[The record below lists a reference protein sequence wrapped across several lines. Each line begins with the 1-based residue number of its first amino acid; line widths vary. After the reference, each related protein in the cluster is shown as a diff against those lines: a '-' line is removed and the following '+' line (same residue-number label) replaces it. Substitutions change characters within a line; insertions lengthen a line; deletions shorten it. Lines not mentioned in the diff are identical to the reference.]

1 MLPINIA
8 DFFFIQKLWE
18 DLFIGTFKNNS
29 EL

>member
-8 DFFFIQKLWE
+8 DFFIQKLWE